1 LSTWLIIAVTL
12 AYAFTACSLFAN
24 NKVGMGIVFT
34 GYAIAN
40 LGFIYDLT

>member
-1 LSTWLIIAVTL
+1 MSLWLIIAVTL
-12 AYAFTACSLFAN
+12 AYAFTAISLFAHS
-24 NKVGMGIVFT
+24 KYGMGIVFT